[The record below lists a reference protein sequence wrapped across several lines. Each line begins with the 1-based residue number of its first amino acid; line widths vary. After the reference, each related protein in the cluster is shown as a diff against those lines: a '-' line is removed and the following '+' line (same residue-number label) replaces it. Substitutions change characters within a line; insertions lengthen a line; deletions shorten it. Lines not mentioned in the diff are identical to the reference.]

1 MTDVLEELLVRYLAW
16 IGWRLEEMRRKLK
29 EEGR

>member
-1 MTDVLEELLVRYLAW
+1 MKDGIEELLVRYLEW
-16 IGWRLEEMRRKLK
+16 IGWRLEEMRRNLQ

>member
-1 MTDVLEELLVRYLAW
+1 MTDGLEELLVRYLEW
-16 IGWRLEEMRRKLK
+16 LGWRLEEMRRKIQ